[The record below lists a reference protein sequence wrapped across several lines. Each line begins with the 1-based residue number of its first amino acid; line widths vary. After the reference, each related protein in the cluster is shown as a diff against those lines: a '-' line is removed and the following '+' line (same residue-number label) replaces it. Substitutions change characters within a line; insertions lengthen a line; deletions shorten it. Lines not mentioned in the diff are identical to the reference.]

1 MLAHAVVRPNS
12 RHLGCREVRGVNFV
26 KLVNILVKDAGRS
39 VGFDGSLAR
48 ATIIRSTASVNDRV
62 SMLSLI
68 FEATLAVALR
78 EQPQLSLDSL
88 CWHKCWGHG
97 LCDPA
102 TGHCTCDPGYSG
114 SDCREGRCPNG
125 CSHHGNCVHP
135 TVPLR
140 GVSAPYSL
148 TLLDSIENDGE
159 LSTAP
164 TAGGCECNKG
174 WTGIDCSLAACV
186 GDCHGHGTCLNGTCA
201 CEPGYGGVGCTHAV
215 CHHLICGVN
224 ASPRL

>member
-1 MLAHAVVRPNS
+1 MV
-12 RHLGCREVRGVNFV
+12 
-26 KLVNILVKDAGRS
+26 
-39 VGFDGSLAR
+39 
-48 ATIIRSTASVNDRV
+48 
-62 SMLSLI
+62 SLI

-148 TLLDSIENDGE
+148 TLLDSIENDGRALHSANGRRLRVQQGLDRHRLQPRSVHWRLPWARDMPE
-159 LSTAP
+159 RHVRLRAGLRRCGVHARSVPPRLPQRRRVHAGRWLPLPVRAVCGRAMRAGSERCGEAGAAAPAARVAPTFTAP
-164 TAGGCECNKG
+164 
-174 WTGIDCSLAACV
+174 
-186 GDCHGHGTCLNGTCA
+186 
-201 CEPGYGGVGCTHAV
+201 AV
-215 CHHLICGVN
+215 
-224 ASPRL
+224 